1 MKKRSMAAL
10 ALLVCLLLSLG
21 TIPAGAVSESTAL
34 ETVRALGILAGDE
47 NGNLNLTS
55 SVTRAEFVTMMT
67 AASAY
72 KDTVSSGTGV
82 SLFKDVK
89 SSHWASQY
97 IRLAVEQEW
106 MVGFADGT
114 FRPDNPISLE
124 EGCTALLKLLGY
136 QSSDL
141 VGSYP
146 SRPAPPPPP
155 RSPWREAPMSWAPP
169 PPSTSAPARAASPP
183 ATWSP
188 CCWA

>member
-1 MKKRSMAAL
+1 MKKRSIAAL

-21 TIPAGAVSESTAL
+21 TVPAGAVSESTAL

-72 KDTVSSGTGV
+72 KDTVGTGTGV

-106 MVGFADGT
+106 MIGFVDGT
-114 FRPDNPISLE
+114 FRPDNFITLE
-124 EGCTALLKLLGY
+124 EGCTALL
-136 QSSDL
+136 
-141 VGSYP
+141 
-146 SRPAPPPPP
+146 
-155 RSPWREAPMSWAPP
+155 
-169 PPSTSAPARAASPP
+169 
-183 ATWSP
+183 
-188 CCWA
+188 